1 MSKPRKILILNLDL
15 EPNPLI
21 ALFGTSGKDDMR
33 LTPTK
38 SRTLSFASLLAR
50 RAILLRW
57 RDAAQPTHTQWL
69 RDIMSCLDL
78 EKIRYSVCDSSKK
91 FQKVWGPFLKYFEKL
106 KSNWSICPSFL
117 WFLFFL
123 VHFSQLQCLYKPL
136 SKFTFFYLFTF
147 IYLSINPVCL
157 FIYLFYSYCY
167 YLFILQLNTWFP
179 AVSYKTKRNNT
190 LQESWFVGVD
200 SGRGGMFMLMLNHF
214 EKCAMYEHVCIC
226 DTCKRVRVNKNIW
239 EKKKSIN
246 HSVNLVIGD
255 FIFVNLESY

>member
-1 MSKPRKILILNLDL
+1 MTRARSSRRYGDLSWNTLRNLSQI
-15 EPNPLI
+15 EVSAP
-21 ALFGTSGKDDMR
+21 
-33 LTPTK
+33 
-38 SRTLSFASLLAR
+38 LSFDFFFFWS
-50 RAILLRW
+50 I
-57 RDAAQPTHTQWL
+57 
-69 RDIMSCLDL
+69 SVS
-78 EKIRYSVCDSSKK
+78 YSVCISHCQNLHSSTY
-91 FQKVWGPFLKYFEKL
+91 LL
-106 KSNWSICPSFL
+106 
-117 WFLFFL
+117 
-123 VHFSQLQCLYKPL
+123 
-136 SKFTFFYLFTF
+136 LFT
-147 IYLSINPVCL
+147 YLLILFVCL